1 VKLRPEVLRF
11 RREDGGLD
19 LVDLLFDRLISL
31 TADETAALEA
41 GAADLAPRLEALFL
55 VESEIVESMRRA
67 AWASRARGRPATST
81 ATRLGPVD
89 WQEARGL
96 PSLVADAW
104 REPERLRRLAEER
117 AAGRRYLTLP
127 GFLAPDAAARLASA
141 AAALPYQR
149 MDTELV
155 HAERRLL
162 DGDELGEWRAL
173 LLLPSLRRLFG
184 AVLGAELP
192 PTLVANSWRL
202 VAGDY
207 FAVHPDGR
215 LYRGTISLGLCDGWT
230 AADGGAIAFGDPTA
244 AGLDVRERWLPH
256 AGDVCLFAPDRAT
269 FHAVEPVRSTRTR
282 LSVTGWWT
290 APA

>member
-19 LVDLLFDRLISL
+19 LLDLLFDRLIPL
-31 TADETAALEA
+31 TVEESAALEA
-41 GAADLAPRLEALFL
+41 GALPPRLATLFL
-55 VESEIVESMRRA
+55 VESESVESMRRA
-67 AWASRARGRPATST
+67 AWASRARARPAAAT
-81 ATRLGPVD
+81 AAALGPVD
-89 WQEARGL
+89 WQEARAL
-96 PSLVADAW
+96 PPLVADAW
-104 REPERLRRLAEER
+104 RDPERLRRLAEER
-117 AAGRRYLTLP
+117 AAGRRYLALP
-127 GFLAPDAAARLASA
+127 GFLAPEAAARLASA
-141 AAALPYQR
+141 AAALPYVR
-149 MDTELV
+149 MDSQLV

-162 DGDELGEWRAL
+162 DGDELGQWRAL

-202 VAGDY
+202 GAGDY

-215 LYRGTISLGLCDGWT
+215 LYRGTISLGLCHGWT
-230 AADGGAIAFGDPTA
+230 AADGGALAFGEPTA
-244 AGLDVRERWLPH
+244 AGLVVHERWLPH